1 MGGDTMS
8 VNNISITI
16 NRATGDVSTQSFN
29 VWAKSGTYPTTDGDG
44 MFVANITISTNAS
57 SVTYVWTPPSNGN
70 WYLIAT
76 GVRFDVSSL
85 PARLTL

>member
-1 MGGDTMS
+1 MS

-16 NRATGDVSTQSFN
+16 QRTSGDVSTQSFN
-29 VWAKSGTYPTTDGDG
+29 VWAKSGGYPTTDGDG
-44 MFVANITISTNAS
+44 IFVANVPIGTNVTT
-57 SVTYVWTPPSNGN
+57 VTYVWTPPSNGA
-70 WYLIAT
+70 WFVVAT